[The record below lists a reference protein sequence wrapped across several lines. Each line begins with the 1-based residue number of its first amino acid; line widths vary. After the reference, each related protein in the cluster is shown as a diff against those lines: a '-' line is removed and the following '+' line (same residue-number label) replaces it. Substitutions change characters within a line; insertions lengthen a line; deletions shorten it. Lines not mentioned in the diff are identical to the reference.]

1 MARRVLQGLQ
11 KASVVFYSTS
21 EVRRQI
27 EEYGILDPRRLV
39 HAPYGIAPEFTTDL
53 VEPDPAAS
61 TDDVVS
67 RPFLLHVG
75 SCIPRKR
82 IDVLLD
88 VFAGL
93 TTRFPEL
100 RLVQVGGRWTEA
112 QREQMTKLRITS
124 AVTQWRGLDRR
135 ALAVLY
141 RRASLVLQPS
151 DSEGFGLPVVEALA
165 CGAVVVASDIPVL
178 REVGGEA
185 GIYCPPGEPKAW
197 VETIAGLL
205 KDSDSAPP
213 RKRRL
218 AHAQRFSWKTH
229 TRTIL
234 EAYKGLR

>member
-39 HAPYGIAPEFTTDL
+39 HAPYGIAPEFTADL
-53 VEPDPAAS
+53 VEPDPAS
-61 TDDVVS
+61 KTNRVVPG
-67 RPFLLHVG
+67 PFLLHVG